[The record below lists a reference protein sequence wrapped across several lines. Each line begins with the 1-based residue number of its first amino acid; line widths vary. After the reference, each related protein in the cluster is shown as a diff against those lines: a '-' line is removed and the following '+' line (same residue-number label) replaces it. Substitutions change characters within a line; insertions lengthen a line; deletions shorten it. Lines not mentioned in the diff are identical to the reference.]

1 MLFSCSTVLTGTRS
15 RLSVLLL
22 DKMLSNKSGLN
33 SKSFERKSKSIGKVS
48 KVASVSGAFPIAA
61 GLSTFIWLLMAS
73 DMRFLVLG
81 SVEPEK
87 HNKEKN

>member
-1 MLFSCSTVLTGTRS
+1 MLFFCSTVLTGTS
-15 RLSVLLL
+15 L
-22 DKMLSNKSGLN
+22 
-33 SKSFERKSKSIGKVS
+33 KSFERKSESIGKVS
-48 KVASVSGAFPIAA
+48 KVASVSGAFPRPA

-73 DMRFLVLG
+73 DMRFLVLE